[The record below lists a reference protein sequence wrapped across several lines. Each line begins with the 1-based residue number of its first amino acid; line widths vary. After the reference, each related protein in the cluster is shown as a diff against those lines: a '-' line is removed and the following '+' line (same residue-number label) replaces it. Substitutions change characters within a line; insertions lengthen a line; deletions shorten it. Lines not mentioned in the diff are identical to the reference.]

1 MLEYMWGVGILKN
14 TFQRNELQHNNSHNS
29 LSDKYEVEV

>member
-14 TFQRNELQHNNSHNS
+14 TFQCNELQDNNSHNS
-29 LSDKYEVEV
+29 LSDKHEVEV